1 MRAEQNKTRKKM
13 NEMMKEKVKVVF
25 FGLFCFF
32 TVAAAKELCME
43 AAAKVLSEL
52 EIFYIKGIQG

>member
-1 MRAEQNKTRKKM
+1 
-13 NEMMKEKVKVVF
+13 MMKEKVNKLF
-25 FGLFCFF
+25 FLVCFVFF

-52 EIFYIKGIQG
+52 EIFYIKGIQE

>member
-1 MRAEQNKTRKKM
+1 
-13 NEMMKEKVKVVF
+13 MMKEKVNKLFF

-52 EIFYIKGIQG
+52 EIFYIKGIKG